1 MEEIIECVPNI
12 SEGRRK
18 EVVEEIVKN
27 LRSTG
32 VKILDYSSD
41 PDHNRSVITF
51 VGDKETV
58 KKGALQVARDAVRL
72 IDLRKHHGTHP
83 RMGAVDVIP
92 FIPIKNATMKDCIE
106 ISKEVGKQIAEELR
120 VPVYLYAE
128 SATTPERKKLPNIRK
143 GEFEGFFEKI
153 KEPEWAP
160 DFGERAVHPTA
171 GVTAVGAREFLIAYN
186 INLATTDLKIAKKI
200 ARSIRESSGGLQY
213 IQAKGMELKEKN
225 CVQVS
230 MNILNYKKAPLYR
243 VFEIVKMEAARY
255 GVNIIESE
263 LIGLM
268 PMKAALDSLAFYL
281 QFPKL
286 STDQIVETKI
296 YE

>member
-160 DFGERAVHPTA
+160 DFGERVVHPTA